1 MDGGHDTSSA
11 MCAGSTSD
19 GQLHIAETAVRALC
33 ARVREA
39 ELASRRSVL
48 IHLGVDASLTEYH
61 LERTAFNE
69 KTFRVPDAS
78 GYQPTGLPICAE
90 DGGLGCFLRTAIP
103 VDDVVTRLR
112 ELGHPCAASD
122 DAGRYLCNYIYYASL
137 RSAARCTAEGVSCA
151 SLFVHVPPFAVIDEA
166 TQTLQ
171 DILQADSLDTMN
183 SKIDEL
189 AMANQITPALILT
202 ASKAHM
208 GVKESPYT
216 SPPKTLHN
224 TQFKAL
230 HVFLLRLL
238 RHVAGQRRLQP
249 LACRPAH

>member
-1 MDGGHDTSSA
+1 MAGEAPVAYFVTGFGPFQDVPSNPTERLVANLTNEEASA
-11 MCAGSTSD
+11 STRVHLQSTLVVD
-19 GQLHIAETAVRALC
+19 VDVEGAETAVRALC

-48 IHLGVDASLTEYH
+48 IHLGVDTSLTEYH

-90 DGGLGCFLRTAIP
+90 DGGLGCFLRTTIP

-166 TQTLQ
+166 TQTAFVR
-171 DILQADSLDTMN
+171 D
-183 SKIDEL
+183 
-189 AMANQITPALILT
+189 
-202 ASKAHM
+202 
-208 GVKESPYT
+208 
-216 SPPKTLHN
+216 
-224 TQFKAL
+224 
-230 HVFLLRLL
+230 LLRV
-238 RHVAGQRRLQP
+238 VAEAG
-249 LACRPAH
+249 